1 MKNKLFAL
9 LLTLSTM
16 GVQAQSAMKDSVMAD
31 TMRGNGKIYVVIAII
46 LTILSGL
53 LLYVFSLDKK
63 ISKLE
68 KND

>member
-53 LLYVFSLDKK
+53 FLYVFSLDKK

>member
-9 LLTLSTM
+9 LMALPILSIKAQT
-16 GVQAQSAMKDSVMAD
+16 QANDSIIAD

-46 LTILSGL
+46 LVILSGL